1 MPIGRRRARNVE
13 VPSNPANGHGTPGEP
28 PAAHQRR
35 FLVHGPAAATVPSL
49 AEDCAGRQ
57 QAHIGAVFVSAGAG
71 TGVVELFLA
80 AGCTGRLVCFYE
92 PDLVEGLEELAR
104 LVEETWSWGHGD
116 PLRASPLEVAE
127 ILAVGA
133 TETIGFAEA
142 ATERA
147 AATATLL
154 NETLG
159 RLELPSPKAV
169 PVVPRRHDLAPPTG
183 NGGAGRL
190 LREGTRLVSLEC
202 EQRIEVFQDLG
213 AVMRSPDGWAGLAAR
228 TL

>member
-1 MPIGRRRARNVE
+1 M
-13 VPSNPANGHGTPGEP
+13 PGEP

-35 FLVHGPAAATVPSL
+35 FLVHGPAAAAVPSL
-49 AEDCAGRQ
+49 AGECAGRQ
-57 QAHIGAVFVSAGAG
+57 QAHIGAVFVSAG
-71 TGVVELFLA
+71 TGSEVVELFLA

-104 LVEETWSWGHGD
+104 LVEETWSWGRHGD
-116 PLRASPLEVAE
+116 PPRASPLVVAE

-142 ATERA
+142 ATELA

-154 NETLG
+154 NERLG

-169 PVVPRRHDLAPPTG
+169 PVVPRRHDLAPPAG
-183 NGGAGRL
+183 NGTAGRL

-202 EQRIEVFQDLG
+202 EQRIEAFQDLR
-213 AVMRSPDGWAGLAAR
+213 AVMRSPWPVMLSAVPRAPEAQ
-228 TL
+228 